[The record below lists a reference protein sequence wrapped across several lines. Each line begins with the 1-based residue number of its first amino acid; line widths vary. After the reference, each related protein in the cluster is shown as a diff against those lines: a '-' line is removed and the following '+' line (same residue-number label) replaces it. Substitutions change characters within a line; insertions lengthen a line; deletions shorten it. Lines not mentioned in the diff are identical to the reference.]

1 MKNKL
6 INCGL
11 TSANDQQNL
20 ENIVNSIFNQELTS
34 DQIHEII
41 NQNCPDEHFI
51 DSDFYFVQEVT
62 SQGAKTMRIST
73 RAFQEVEGQ
82 PNTIKDLKIQ
92 LEAFAS
98 NNPDKQ
104 TYKTFDMDIEFT
116 IWNQSPSDSFR
127 IHAVENID
135 EGSVVSVQKITTL

>member
-1 MKNKL
+1 
-6 INCGL
+6 
-11 TSANDQQNL
+11 
-20 ENIVNSIFNQELTS
+20 
-34 DQIHEII
+34 
-41 NQNCPDEHFI
+41 
-51 DSDFYFVQEVT
+51 
-62 SQGAKTMRIST
+62 MRIST